1 MELLESARP
10 NTLADLVGLEQLVS
24 DVKKWDN
31 DTAPQ
36 ALLFHGPPGT
46 GKTSAAYV
54 IASVLLDYPA
64 QKSAQGI
71 YGEGDYFNRSQRLP
85 RWLEHD
91 INFIETNASDDRGIQ
106 FIREELKVA
115 MRVKPLGVKRKVI
128 LLDEAD
134 GLTPAAQDAMRQ
146 LIEKYSK
153 NAMVILTCN
162 ELEKIRPAIRSR
174 CKVYAFTPVS
184 PNDGMAR
191 LYEVL
196 VHTYR
201 KDNPFDIGGALL
213 ERLVKVM
220 NGDLRACLMFLDSI
234 DLAELRERVDSLE
247 AMAEEDSALLA
258 IDDDWAR
265 LRNNLHNMLRNGYA
279 LNQITSGFYRNLYEH
294 FDDEDNLDAIW
305 SIMAAYGDV
314 MTQKYTWPGDDYSYL
329 DYMVA
334 KMKEKV
340 KKNE

>member
-1 MELLESARP
+1 MARP
-10 NTLADLVGLEQLVS
+10 VSLADLVGLEQLVA
-24 DVKKWDN
+24 DVRKWN
-31 DTAPQ
+31 SDTAPQ

-54 IASVLLDYPA
+54 IARVLGCKHED
-64 QKSAQGI
+64 G
-71 YGEGDYFNRSQRLP
+71 
-85 RWLEHD
+85 
-91 INFIETNASDDRGIQ
+91 NFIESNASDDRGIQ
-106 FIREELKVA
+106 FVREGLKDA

-146 LIEKYSK
+146 LIEKYSG
-153 NAMVILTCN
+153 NAMLILTCN

-174 CKVYAFTPVS
+174 CSVYAFKPVS
-184 PNDGMAR
+184 PQAGADR
-191 LYEVL
+191 LQHILPNMDAQVEYEGKILNAEL
-196 VHTYR
+196 V
-201 KDNPFDIGGALL
+201 
-213 ERLVKVM
+213 RLVKVM

-234 DLAELRERVDSLE
+234 DLDGLNDRVAALE

-265 LRNNLHNMLRNGYA
+265 LRRNLHGMLRSGYA
-279 LNQITSGFYRNLYEH
+279 LNQITNGFYRNLYDH
-294 FDDEDNLDAIW
+294 FDDEDNIDAIW

>member
-1 MELLESARP
+1 MARP
-10 NTLADLVGLEQLVS
+10 TTLADLVGLEQLVS
-24 DVKKWDN
+24 DVKKWDS

-54 IASVLLDYPA
+54 IAKVLGCKYED
-64 QKSAQGI
+64 G
-71 YGEGDYFNRSQRLP
+71 
-85 RWLEHD
+85 
-91 INFIETNASDDRGIQ
+91 NFIESNASDDRGIQ
-106 FIREELKVA
+106 FVREGLKDA
-115 MRVKPLGVKRKVI
+115 MRVKPLGIKRKVI

-174 CKVYAFTPVS
+174 CSVYAFKPVS
-184 PNDGMAR
+184 PQAGADR
-191 LYEVL
+191 LQQILPNMDAQVEYEGKILNAEL
-196 VHTYR
+196 V
-201 KDNPFDIGGALL
+201 
-213 ERLVKVM
+213 RLVRAM
-220 NGDLRACLMFLDSI
+220 NGDLRACIMFLDSI
-234 DLAELRERVDSLE
+234 DLDDLNDRVTALE

-258 IDDDWAR
+258 IDDDWVR
-265 LRNNLHNMLRNGYA
+265 LRRNLHGMLRNGHA
-279 LNQITSGFYRNLYEH
+279 LNQITSGFYRNLYDH
-294 FDDEDNLDAIW
+294 FDDEDNIDAIW

-340 KKNE
+340 NKNE

>member
-1 MELLESARP
+1 MELLDLARP
-10 NTLADLVGLEQLVS
+10 TTLADLVGLEQLVS
-24 DVKKWDN
+24 DVKKWDS

-54 IASVLLDYPA
+54 IAKVLVCKYED
-64 QKSAQGI
+64 G
-71 YGEGDYFNRSQRLP
+71 
-85 RWLEHD
+85 
-91 INFIETNASDDRGIQ
+91 NFIENNASDDRGIQ
-106 FIREELKVA
+106 FVREGLKDA
-115 MRVKPLGVKRKVI
+115 MRVKPLGIKRKVI

-174 CKVYAFTPVS
+174 CSVYAFKPVS
-184 PNDGMAR
+184 PQDGAR
-191 LYEVL
+191 RLADISVYGS
-196 VHTYR
+196 T
-201 KDNPFDIGGALL
+201 NPEWAIPKL
-213 ERLVKVM
+213 ERLVKAM
-220 NGDLRACLMFLDSI
+220 NGDLRACIMFLDSI
-234 DLAELRERVDSLE
+234 DLDDLNDRVAALE

-258 IDDDWAR
+258 IDDDWVR
-265 LRNNLHNMLRNGYA
+265 LRRNLHGMLRNGHA
-279 LNQITSGFYRNLYEH
+279 LNQITSGFYRNLYDH
-294 FDDEDNLDAIW
+294 FDDEDNIDAIW

-340 KKNE
+340 NKNE

>member
-1 MELLESARP
+1 MARP
-10 NTLADLVGLEQLVS
+10 VSLADLVGLEQLVA
-24 DVKKWDN
+24 DVRKWN
-31 DTAPQ
+31 SDTAPQ

-54 IASVLLDYPA
+54 IARVLGCKHED
-64 QKSAQGI
+64 G
-71 YGEGDYFNRSQRLP
+71 
-85 RWLEHD
+85 
-91 INFIETNASDDRGIQ
+91 NFIESNASDDRGIQ
-106 FIREELKVA
+106 FVREGLKDA

-146 LIEKYSK
+146 LIEKYSG
-153 NAMVILTCN
+153 NAMLILTCN

-174 CKVYAFTPVS
+174 CSVYAFKPVS
-184 PNDGMAR
+184 PQAGADR
-191 LYEVL
+191 LQHILPNMDAQVEYEGKILNAEL
-196 VHTYR
+196 V
-201 KDNPFDIGGALL
+201 
-213 ERLVKVM
+213 RLVKVM

-234 DLAELRERVDSLE
+234 DLDGLNDRVAALE

-265 LRNNLHNMLRNGYA
+265 LRRNLHGMLRSGYA
-279 LNQITSGFYRNLYEH
+279 LNQITNGFYRNLYDH
-294 FDDEDNLDAIW
+294 FDDEDNIDAIW

-314 MTQKYTWPGDDYSYL
+314 MTQKYTWPGDDYSYR

>member
-1 MELLESARP
+1 LARP
-10 NTLADLVGLEQLVS
+10 ISLGDLVGLEHLVD
-24 DVKKWDN
+24 DVRKWDS

-36 ALLFHGPPGT
+36 ALLFHGPSGT

-54 IASVLLDYPA
+54 IAKVLSCNAED
-64 QKSAQGI
+64 G
-71 YGEGDYFNRSQRLP
+71 
-85 RWLEHD
+85 
-91 INFIETNASDDRGIQ
+91 NFIESNASDDRGIQ
-106 FIREELKVA
+106 FVRESLRDT

-153 NAMVILTCN
+153 NAMLILTCN

-174 CKVYAFTPVS
+174 CSVYEFKPIS
-184 PNDGMAR
+184 PQAGADR
-191 LYEVL
+191 LQHILPNIDAQVEYEGKILNAEL
-196 VHTYR
+196 V
-201 KDNPFDIGGALL
+201 
-213 ERLVKVM
+213 RLVKVM

-234 DLAELRERVDSLE
+234 DLDNLTDRIHALE

-265 LRNNLHNMLRNGYA
+265 LRNNLHGMLRNGYA
-279 LNQITSGFYRNLYEH
+279 LNQITHGFYRNLYDH
-294 FDDEDNLDAIW
+294 FDNEDNIDAIW
-305 SIMAAYGDV
+305 NIMAAYGDV

-340 KKNE
+340 KINE

>member
-1 MELLESARP
+1 MARP
-10 NTLADLVGLEQLVS
+10 VSLADLVGLEQLVS
-24 DVKKWDN
+24 DVKKWDS

-54 IASVLLDYPA
+54 IANVLGCKHED
-64 QKSAQGI
+64 G
-71 YGEGDYFNRSQRLP
+71 
-85 RWLEHD
+85 
-91 INFIETNASDDRGIQ
+91 NFIESNASDDRGIQ
-106 FIREELKVA
+106 FVREGLKDA

-146 LIEKYSK
+146 LIEKYSG
-153 NAMVILTCN
+153 NAMLILTCN

-174 CKVYAFTPVS
+174 CSTYAFRPVLPKEGADRLQAIMPHRSGTPDS
-184 PNDGMAR
+184 FRMEYIY
-191 LYEVL
+191 L
-196 VHTYR
+196 H
-201 KDNPFDIGGALL
+201 
-213 ERLVKVM
+213 RLVKLM
-220 NGDLRACLMFLDSI
+220 NGDLRACIMFLDSI
-234 DLAELRERVDSLE
+234 DLDELEERVDALE
-247 AMAEEDSALLA
+247 AMAEDDSALLA
-258 IDDDWAR
+258 IDDDWVR
-265 LRNNLHNMLRNGYA
+265 LRSNLHSMLRNGYA
-279 LNQITSGFYRNLYEH
+279 LNQITSGFYRNLHEH
-294 FDDEDNLDAIW
+294 FDDEDNIDAIW

>member
-1 MELLESARP
+1 MELLDLAQPR
-10 NTLADLVGLEQLVS
+10 TLADLVGLEQLVA
-24 DVKKWDN
+24 DVRKWDS

-64 QKSAQGI
+64 QKSEQGI

-91 INFIETNASDDRGIQ
+91 INFIESNASDDRGIQ
-106 FIREELKVA
+106 FVREGLKDA

-146 LIEKYSK
+146 LIEKYSG
-153 NAMVILTCN
+153 NAMLILTCN

-174 CKVYAFTPVS
+174 CSAYAFKPIS
-184 PNDGMAR
+184 PQAGADRLRAILYVEEHNDEA
-191 LYEVL
+191 LI
-196 VHTYR
+196 
-201 KDNPFDIGGALL
+201 PLL
-213 ERLVKVM
+213 ETLVELM

-234 DLAELRERVDSLE
+234 DLEDLNDRVTALA
-247 AMAEEDSALLA
+247 AMAEDDSALMA
-258 IDDDWAR
+258 IDDDWVR
-265 LRNNLHNMLRNGYA
+265 LRSNLHGMLRNGYA
-279 LNQITSGFYRNLYEH
+279 LNQITSGFYRNLYDH
-294 FDDEDNLDAIW
+294 FDGEDNIDAIW

>member
-1 MELLESARP
+1 MARP
-10 NTLADLVGLEQLVS
+10 VSLADLVGLEQLVA
-24 DVKKWDN
+24 DVRKWN
-31 DTAPQ
+31 SDTAPQ

-54 IASVLLDYPA
+54 IARVLGCKHED
-64 QKSAQGI
+64 G
-71 YGEGDYFNRSQRLP
+71 
-85 RWLEHD
+85 
-91 INFIETNASDDRGIQ
+91 NFIESNASDDRGIQ
-106 FIREELKVA
+106 FVREGLKDA

-146 LIEKYSK
+146 LIEKYSG
-153 NAMVILTCN
+153 NAMLILTCN

-174 CKVYAFTPVS
+174 CSVYAFKPVS
-184 PNDGMAR
+184 PQAGADR
-191 LYEVL
+191 LQHILPNMDAQVEYEGKILNAEL
-196 VHTYR
+196 V
-201 KDNPFDIGGALL
+201 
-213 ERLVKVM
+213 RLVKGM

-234 DLAELRERVDSLE
+234 DLDGLNDRVAALE

-265 LRNNLHNMLRNGYA
+265 LRRNLHGMLRSGYA
-279 LNQITSGFYRNLYEH
+279 LNQITNGFYRNLYDH
-294 FDDEDNLDAIW
+294 FDDEDNIDAIW

>member
-1 MELLESARP
+1 MARP
-10 NTLADLVGLEQLVS
+10 TTLADLVGLEQLVS
-24 DVKKWDN
+24 DVKKWDS

-54 IASVLLDYPA
+54 IAKVLGCKYED
-64 QKSAQGI
+64 G
-71 YGEGDYFNRSQRLP
+71 
-85 RWLEHD
+85 
-91 INFIETNASDDRGIQ
+91 NFIESNASDDRGIQ
-106 FIREELKVA
+106 FVREGLKDA
-115 MRVKPLGVKRKVI
+115 MRVKPLGIKRKVI

-174 CKVYAFTPVS
+174 CSVYAFKPVS
-184 PNDGMAR
+184 PQ
-191 LYEVL
+191 
-196 VHTYR
+196 
-201 KDNPFDIGGALL
+201 GGARRLADISVYGSANPEWAIPIL
-213 ERLVKVM
+213 ERLVKAM
-220 NGDLRACLMFLDSI
+220 NGDLRACIMFLDSI
-234 DLAELRERVDSLE
+234 DLDDLNDRVAALE

-258 IDDDWAR
+258 IDDDWVR
-265 LRNNLHNMLRNGYA
+265 LRRNLHGMLRNGHA
-279 LNQITSGFYRNLYEH
+279 LNQITSGFYRNLYDH
-294 FDDEDNLDAIW
+294 FDDEDNIDAIW

-340 KKNE
+340 NKNE